1 MPFRSHL
8 RAFLVPAIL
17 AIVALSLIACGD
29 DDDAAEPTA
38 EPTATSGAA
47 TTPTTASSATEEPT
61 PEPTDEGP
69 SGEIT
74 IYSGRGESLVGPII
88 ERFEEESGISVRVRY
103 GSTPELAAAILEEG
117 SRSPADIYYGQDA
130 GSVGLLAQNGMF
142 SELPDDIL
150 SLVPSEFS
158 AGDGTW
164 VGLSGRLRVVIY
176 NTDIH
181 SEETLPHSILDYTD
195 PAWSGKIGWA
205 PTNASFQSHVTA
217 MRVHLGEDATRE
229 WLEGIVANNPAV
241 YSGNGA
247 VVTAVANG
255 EVEVG
260 FVNHYYLGAFL
271 RDEGEDFAARNYYF
285 TDGDIGGLMNVAGV
299 GVLES
304 ASNVEAAHAFIEF
317 MLSEEA
323 QTYFAQETFE
333 IPLIDGVQPSA
344 DFVPEASSVVPVDV
358 DLTSLADLEATVE
371 LLQSVG
377 ALP

>member
-1 MPFRSHL
+1 MLIRSHL
-8 RAFLVPAIL
+8 RMFLVLASL
-17 AIVALSLIACGD
+17 AIVSLFAVACGD
-29 DDDAAEPTA
+29 DDSDTDTP
-38 EPTATSGAA
+38 EPTATSGTGA
-47 TTPTTASSATEEPT
+47 TPTTAASATEAPS
-61 PEPTDEGP
+61 PEPTEEGP
-69 SGEIT
+69 SGTIT
-74 IYSGRGESLVGPII
+74 VYSGRAEALVGPII
-88 ERFEEESGISVRVRY
+88 ERFEEETGVTVRVRY

-130 GSVGLLAQNGMF
+130 GSVGLLAQEGFF
-142 SELPDDIL
+142 SELPEEIL
-150 SLVPSEFS
+150 ALVPEEFS

-164 VGLSGRLRVVIY
+164 VGLSGRLRVVVY

-181 SEETLPHSILDYTD
+181 TEESLPSSILDYTD
-195 PAWSGKIGWA
+195 PAWSGRIGWA

-217 MRVHLGEDATRE
+217 MRVNLGEDETRE

-241 YSGNGA
+241 YSGNGGIM
-247 VVTAVANG
+247 TAVANG

-260 FVNHYYLGAFL
+260 FVNHYYLGARL
-271 RDEGEDFAARNYYF
+271 AEEGEGYKARNYYF
-285 TDGDIGGLMNVAGV
+285 TNGDIGGLMNVAGV
-299 GVLES
+299 GVLKS

-333 IPLIDGVQPSA
+333 IPLIEGVEPSA

>member
-1 MPFRSHL
+1 MLIRSHL
-8 RAFLVPAIL
+8 RMFLVLASL
-17 AIVALSLIACGD
+17 AIVSLFAVACGD
-29 DDDAAEPTA
+29 DDGDASTPT
-38 EPTATSGAA
+38 PTATSGTAA
-47 TTPTTASSATEEPT
+47 TPTTSGSATEEPT

-69 SGEIT
+69 SGTIT

-88 ERFEEESGISVRVRY
+88 QRFEEESGITVRVRY

-130 GSVGLLAQNGMF
+130 GSVGLLAQNDMF
-142 SELPDDIL
+142 SVLPDSIL
-150 SLVPSEFS
+150 SLVPAEFS

-181 SEETLPHSILDYTD
+181 SEETLPDSILDYTD
-195 PAWSGKIGWA
+195 PQWNGKIGWA

-217 MRVHLGEDATRE
+217 MRVRLGEDATRE

-241 YSGNGA
+241 YSGNGPIL
-247 VVTAVANG
+247 TAVANG

-260 FVNHYYLGAFL
+260 FVNHYYLGARL
-271 RDEGEDFAARNYYF
+271 REEGEGYKARNYYF
-285 TDGDIGGLMNVAGV
+285 PGGDIGGLMNVAGV
-299 GVLES
+299 GVLKS
-304 ASNVEAAHAFIEF
+304 ASNIDAAHAFIEF

-333 IPLIDGVQPSA
+333 IPLVEGVQPSA

>member
-1 MPFRSHL
+1 MPLRSHL
-8 RAFLVPAIL
+8 RMFLVPAIL
-17 AIVALSLIACGD
+17 VIAALSLIACGD
-29 DDDAAEPTA
+29 DDDAADPTPEPT
-38 EPTATSGAA
+38 TAGTGA
-47 TTPTTASSATEEPT
+47 TPTTAASATEEPT
-61 PEPTDEGP
+61 PEPTEEGP
-69 SGEIT
+69 SGTIT
-74 IYSGRGESLVGPII
+74 VYSGRGEALVGPII
-88 ERFEEESGISVRVRY
+88 ERFEEATGITVRVRS

-130 GSVGLLAQNGMF
+130 GSVGLLAQNGLF
-142 SELPDDIL
+142 SELPEEIL
-150 SLVPSEFS
+150 SLVPAEFS

-181 SEETLPHSILDYTD
+181 SEETLPDSILDYTD

-205 PTNASFQSHVTA
+205 PTNASFQSHITA
-217 MRVHLGEDATRE
+217 MRVHLGEEETRA

-241 YSGNGA
+241 YSGNGPIL
-247 VVTAVANG
+247 TAVANG

-260 FVNHYYLGAFL
+260 FTNHYYLGARL
-271 RDEGEDFAARNYYF
+271 AEEGEGYKARNYYF

-323 QTYFAQETFE
+323 QTYFAQETYE
-333 IPLIDGVQPSA
+333 IPLIDGVEPSA